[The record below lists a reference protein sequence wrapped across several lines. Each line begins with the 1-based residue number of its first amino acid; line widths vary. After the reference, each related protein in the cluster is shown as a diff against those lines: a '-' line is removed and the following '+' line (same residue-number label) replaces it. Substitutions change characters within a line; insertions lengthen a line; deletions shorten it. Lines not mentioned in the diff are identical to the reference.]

1 MQPVQT
7 SFILFLS
14 TALCLAGLFITWW
27 VHSRTQLDRVVEPVL
42 SPLQENSPLVSV
54 IVPARN
60 EARNI
65 QRCLT
70 ALLEQ
75 AYPRFELIVV
85 DDRSTDETPR
95 LLADLVRQVSPGSDI
110 RLQVLSG
117 TELPADWA
125 GKPHALFQGVAAAR
139 GDWLCF
145 VDADTFARPQ
155 LLASALA
162 AAEQW
167 QADLLTLL
175 TDQDLG
181 TFWEKVILPLVF
193 TALAFGFPADRV
205 NNPGKTD
212 AIANGQFILIRSKVY
227 QAVGGHQ
234 AVRARIDE
242 DRALAELVKRS
253 GYRLVV
259 ADGRQLVH
267 TRMYTSLPEIWEGW
281 TKNIFLGLRDRLWL
295 LLLGA
300 VIGLLGALALPFWL
314 ILGIGWLAL
323 GGGWAALLVTGQ
335 SLLVWSYLLIQRA
348 RAARAMNIS
357 PWYAVTLPLGALL
370 FTAMM
375 FTSAFKVISGVGVS
389 WKGRTYR

>member
-1 MQPVQT
+1 MQTT
-7 SFILFLS
+7 SYILMLS
-14 TALCLAGLFITWW
+14 TGLCLAGLFITWW
-27 VHSRTQLDRVVEPVL
+27 VHSRTRLDRVVEPQFSLPVGD
-42 SPLQENSPLVSV
+42 SPLISV

-70 ALLEQ
+70 ALLAQ
-75 AYPRFELIVV
+75 TYPHFELIVV
-85 DDRSTDETPR
+85 DDRSTDETPS
-95 LLADLVRQVSPGSDI
+95 LLAALDCQVQAGSEMRI
-110 RLQVLSG
+110 QVIAG
-117 TELPADWA
+117 AGLPEEWA
-125 GKPHALFQGVAAAR
+125 GKPHALYQGVAAAR

-167 QADLLTLL
+167 HADLLTLL
-175 TDQDLG
+175 TGQELG

-205 NNPGKTD
+205 NDPGKPD
-212 AIANGQFILIRSKVY
+212 AIANGQFILIRRQAY

-234 AVRARIDE
+234 AVRDRIDE
-242 DRALAELVKRS
+242 DRALAALVKRS

-267 TRMYTSLPEIWEGW
+267 TRMYTNLPEIWEGW
-281 TKNIFLGLRDRLWL
+281 TKNIYLGLRDRLWL

-300 VIGLLGALALPFWL
+300 VIGLLGALALPLWL

-323 GGGWAALLVTGQ
+323 GGGWVALLVTGQ
-335 SLLVWSYLLIQRA
+335 SLLVWSYLLFQRV
-348 RAARAMNIS
+348 RAARALNIS
-357 PWYAVTLPLGALL
+357 SWYAISLPLGALL
-370 FTAMM
+370 FTLMLFA
-375 FTSAFKVISGVGVS
+375 SAILVVSGVGVT
-389 WKGRTYR
+389 WKGRRYS